1 MRSRSPRT
9 TAGPE
14 LGPTIGSLTLLAIEQ
29 DDDSAAWRPGRFALV
44 LAALVFV
51 FAGAVGGWL
60 ATRDGS
66 PRFNDADVGFL
77 DDMVQHH
84 SGAITLG
91 FEYLQA
97 RGDGPM
103 GHYAREIIV
112 EQSQE
117 VSQMNALLAD
127 VEDHET
133 IGDGVSMEWMGT
145 PVRTARMPGLATAEQ
160 ITRLGESRD
169 LDADDLFSELMVRHH
184 AAGVAMADEVVRRGE
199 NEVVVRLARAM
210 ARVQRQ
216 EIAAMNAA
224 RVGLGL
230 AAASTDPPMGHGPG
244 H

>member
-1 MRSRSPRT
+1 MI
-9 TAGPE
+9 A
-14 LGPTIGSLTLLAIEQ
+14 
-29 DDDSAAWRPGRFALV
+29 ALV
-44 LAALVFV
+44 LV

-60 ATRDGS
+60 ATSDGD
-66 PRFNDADVGFL
+66 PTFNDADVGFL

-117 VSQMNALLAD
+117 VAQMNALLAG
-127 VEDHET
+127 VVDHPT
-133 IGDGVSMEWMGT
+133 IGDGVSMEWMGE
-145 PVRTARMPGLATAEQ
+145 PVRTQRMPGSATAEQ
-160 ITRLGESRD
+160 ITQLGESRD
-169 LDADDLFSELMVRHH
+169 LTADDLFSELMVRHH
-184 AAGVAMADEVVRRGE
+184 VAGVAMAGEVARRGE

-210 ARVQRQ
+210 ALVQRQ

-230 AAASTDPPMGHGPG
+230 AAVSTDSSMDHGSDHSPD
-244 H
+244 